1 MLKYTLIQT
10 MHNLISKYTQSID
23 KLPHNLKVQ

>member
-1 MLKYTLIQT
+1 

-23 KLPHNLKVQ
+23 KLSHNLKVQ